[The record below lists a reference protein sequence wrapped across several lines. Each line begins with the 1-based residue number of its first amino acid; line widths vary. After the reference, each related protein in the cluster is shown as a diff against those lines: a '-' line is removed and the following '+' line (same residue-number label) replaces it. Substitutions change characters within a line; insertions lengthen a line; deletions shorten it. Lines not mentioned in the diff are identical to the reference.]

1 MSVNVI
7 NFLHFYT
14 SLWKVKIL
22 PQCQTPTALMHYL
35 KTRQKIASFA
45 VCLPRMFLLTSHCNK
60 LKVLDVSHQM
70 QDKSVNAPGVCFLI
84 SYLTDM

>member
-1 MSVNVI
+1 M

-22 PQCQTPTALMHYL
+22 PRCQTPTALMHYL

-45 VCLPRMFLLTSHCNK
+45 VCLPSMFLITSHCNT

-70 QDKSVNAPGVCFLI
+70 QDKSANAPGIYFFI
-84 SYLTDM
+84 SYLSDM